1 MITISHIQWSKNK
14 ELCELM
20 LALDDQPGVPESHL
34 EHAQES
40 SSEISAHA
48 TLSSTQ
54 QLWFKRVCY

>member
-20 LALDDQPGVPESHL
+20 LALDDQPGVPESYL
-34 EHAQES
+34 EHVQES

-54 QLWFKRVCY
+54 QM

>member
-54 QLWFKRVCY
+54 QM